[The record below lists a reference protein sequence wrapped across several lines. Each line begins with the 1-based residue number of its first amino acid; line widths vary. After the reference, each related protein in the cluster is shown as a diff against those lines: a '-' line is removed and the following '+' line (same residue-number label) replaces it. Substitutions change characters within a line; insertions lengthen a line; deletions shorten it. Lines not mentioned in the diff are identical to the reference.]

1 MLKHIVAT
9 HENEDMNTIKF
20 KMKIVG
26 HTRTSF
32 ERQIKESVLIQ
43 HKRKNHHLLN
53 SRSEYN
59 RCSLP
64 RLCTQVGDGE
74 YKKYNKELELEKQE
88 EEKLENKIRELRKV
102 KNKARLHPTREQGP
116 SQKRRRLNS
125 NEYINITK
133 VWGEPEKTTAE
144 KNKENTAEQENTN
157 RNNKKK
163 RTESPRPPRG
173 SPSPG
178 NPSTSEKKQ
187 ETPIIEEDKKERIE
201 RNKHKFVQKVTKKNI
216 LLISLEY
223 RKNV

>member
-20 KMKIVG
+20 KMKIVS

-43 HKRKNHHLLN
+43 HERKNHHLLN

-74 YKKYNKELELEKQE
+74 YKKYNKEPELEKQE

-102 KNKARLHPTREQGP
+102 KNKARHHPTREGDLIQMSTLTLPKSGENLKKQQ
-116 SQKRRRLNS
+116 QKK
-125 NEYINITK
+125 TK
-133 VWGEPEKTTAE
+133 KT
-144 KNKENTAEQENTN
+144 QQ
-157 RNNKKK
+157 NKKIQ
-163 RTESPRPPRG
+163 TEITRSKSSSSQGVPKPWEPL
-173 SPSPG
+173 
-178 NPSTSEKKQ
+178 
-187 ETPIIEEDKKERIE
+187 
-201 RNKHKFVQKVTKKNI
+201 NK
-216 LLISLEY
+216 
-223 RKNV
+223 